1 MSIAMSAILFAISFI
16 VLMILVMKGVN
27 LIPAAIIGGIILSF
41 AVEGGPINALFT
53 LFSGAAGGF
62 CTNLIIAFMFGGMFG
77 AVMIGTGSDVVLGRT
92 LINKFGTNFAIISL
106 AIFVAICGFVGIQ
119 SWPFLA
125 AVFAF
130 SLMKA
135 ADLPLN
141 VACVT
146 MVGINSAF
154 SFMFPGSPTIGNII
168 ASQALGTTMYSGAA
182 IGVVMCVVQVVL
194 VLLYVEFALVRKYR
208 KLGIGYKPS
217 PSEEGMR
224 ADAANLTEDQLP
236 SFIEAIIPL
245 VVVVAGCPILQFVF
259 GFESTPATVIAQT
272 AAILVCLLLNIKR
285 GFHKRLAASI
295 TNGCIQTAVPLLS
308 VCAIVG
314 YSTLISNTAFFNAAM
329 GAISNMN
336 ASPYI
341 MVVVGTA
348 LFAALSADSM
358 GGIAGSVGSIGAKA
372 IAAGANAG
380 LVHRLTLAAA
390 TTFDSMPFSSMLN
403 VTMGFLG
410 LSHKDVYKQI
420 AVVQIGA
427 TSIAT
432 IIGMLIAMV
441 IG

>member
-1 MSIAMSAILFAISFI
+1 M
-16 VLMILVMKGVN
+16 
-27 LIPAAIIGGIILSF
+27 
-41 AVEGGPINALFT
+41 
-53 LFSGAAGGF
+53 
-62 CTNLIIAFMFGGMFG
+62 
-77 AVMIGTGSDVVLGRT
+77 
-92 LINKFGTNFAIISL
+92 
-106 AIFVAICGFVGIQ
+106 GIQ

-141 VACVT
+141 VACVV
-146 MVGINSAF
+146 MVGVNSAF

-168 ASQALGTTMYSGAA
+168 ASQAFGTTMYSGAA
-182 IGVVMCVVQVVL
+182 VGVVMCIVQVVI
-194 VLLYVEFALVRKYR
+194 VYIYVELALIRKYR

-217 PSEEGMR
+217 PSEEGLR
-224 ADAANLTEDQLP
+224 AEATNLTEDQLP
-236 SFIEAIIPL
+236 SFGQAIIPL
-245 VVVVAGCPILQFVF
+245 LVVVFGCLILQF
-259 GFESTPATVIAQT
+259 GLHLESTPATVLAQV
-272 AAILVCLLLNIKR
+272 AAIVVCVALNAKR
-285 GFHKRLAASI
+285 SFHKKLGKTL
-295 TNGCIQTAVPLLS
+295 TNGCVQTAVPLLM

-314 YSTLISNTAFFNAAM
+314 YASLISSTPFFSAAM
-329 GAISNMN
+329 NAIGSMN
-336 ASPYI
+336 IHPYI

-358 GGIAGSVGSIGAKA
+358 GGISMSVGTVGAKA

-380 LVHRLTLAAA
+380 LVHRLTLAAS

-420 AVVQIGA
+420 VVVQMGA
-427 TSIAT
+427 TGAAT
-432 IIGMLIAMV
+432 LVGLIVSLV

>member
-1 MSIAMSAILFAISFI
+1 MSAILFAVSFI